1 MTILLDQMFTQLL
14 YKNSKLNAYSTHPS
28 TNSAQCCLTA
38 VIGREL
44 VFSTWYGR
52 RHDIIEVCTWYFLIN
67 CVKELNDLLYLDIIP
82 FWEFRRETM
91 CVYLNILHVNH
102 LSWTMVLKHPTAP
115 TTSPDFQNSPWAK
128 SAVQTSEISTEP
140 PFLLIKSIIGY
151 INPIPAGG
159 GVNLTPPPVVFF
171 TSLKKHWSEAVE
183 IFWLFLHTQSPP
195 SRPKTGL

>member
-1 MTILLDQMFTQLL
+1 
-14 YKNSKLNAYSTHPS
+14 
-28 TNSAQCCLTA
+28 
-38 VIGREL
+38 
-44 VFSTWYGR
+44 
-52 RHDIIEVCTWYFLIN
+52 VCTWYFLIN

-140 PFLLIKSIIGY
+140 PFLLIKSIMGY
-151 INPIPAGG
+151 NNINCKKAYTVLYTIHDMPINVEQHFIEYCIHIYRFHVLHEARHHEL
-159 GVNLTPPPVVFF
+159 NEISDYKLILTY
-171 TSLKKHWSEAVE
+171 TAINVE
-183 IFWLFLHTQSPP
+183 QRNWA
-195 SRPKTGL
+195 